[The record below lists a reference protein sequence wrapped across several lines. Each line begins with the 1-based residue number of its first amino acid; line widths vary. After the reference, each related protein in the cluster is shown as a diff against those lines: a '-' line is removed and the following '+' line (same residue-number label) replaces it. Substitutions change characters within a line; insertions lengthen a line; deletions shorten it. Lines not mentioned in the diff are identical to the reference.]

1 MKRTMVSLAVMGLLA
16 GCGVPKEQLD
26 AKALEAEN
34 FRRQYEDESNKA
46 KALEEKLAQV
56 QAQLDEANQGRS
68 STEDSKAQLEE
79 ALSATQ
85 ARVQELE
92 KKIDELNALN
102 STLAEDKEKLAA
114 AKKALE
120 QKSSQY
126 EELARSLR
134 DEIKSGKIELSELK
148 GRMVVKMK
156 DKILFSSGSVKIN
169 PEGQAALAKV
179 AEALKNLDGKI
190 VRVEGHTDNVP
201 TDPKGPFPSN
211 WELSTTRALA
221 VVKLLQDK
229 GVASERLSAAGYGE
243 FRPIASNK
251 SSQGKS
257 LNRRIEI
264 VLAPEDQAPG
274 SKNVAKASN

>member
-1 MKRTMVSLAVMGLLA
+1 MTQSMRNVLLSAVGVIFLA

-34 FRRQYEDESNKA
+34 YRRQYEDESNRARDMEK
-46 KALEEKLAQV
+46 KLAELTARVEEAEKQR
-56 QAQLDEANQGRS
+56 ALSDEAVAVN
-68 STEDSKAQLEE
+68 E
-79 ALSATQ
+79 
-85 ARVQELE
+85 ARVQELQ
-92 KKIDELNALN
+92 KKVEELTALN
-102 STLAEDKEKLAA
+102 QSLATSKEKLEQAQRE
-114 AKKALE
+114 LE
-120 QKSSQY
+120 KKSSQY
-126 EELARSLR
+126 EELAKSLK
-134 DEIKSGKIELSELK
+134 DEIRSGKIELSELK

-179 AEALKNLDGKI
+179 AEALKDTTGKI

-211 WELSTTRALA
+211 WELSTARALA
-221 VVKLLQDK
+221 VVKLLQDG
-229 GVASERLSAAGYGE
+229 GVPSERLSAAGYGE

-251 SSQGKS
+251 TGNGKS

-274 SKNVAKASN
+274 SRPSRNAAR